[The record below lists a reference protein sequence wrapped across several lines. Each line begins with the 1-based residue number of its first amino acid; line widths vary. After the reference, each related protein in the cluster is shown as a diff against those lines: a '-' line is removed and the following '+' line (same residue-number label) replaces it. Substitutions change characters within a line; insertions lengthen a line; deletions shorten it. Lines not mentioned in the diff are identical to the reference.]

1 MKITVAEINPD
12 IKFLSSLR
20 ILSFFLGLFFFL
32 FFFFFL
38 GGGGRGGTSVFFV
51 CVYFGV

>member
-20 ILSFFLGLFFFL
+20 ILSFFLGPSFFF
-32 FFFFFL
+32 
-38 GGGGRGGTSVFFV
+38 GGGGGDLGLPPPFV